1 MVWAVV
7 RPPSETLLA
16 VPRMTP
22 GVMKVERLD
31 KVDPLEVV
39 EVPDEL
45 FEAVP
50 SAAVDDLVLEVKVRA
65 PVVLLASMAVT
76 VLGSSTGPANVTSSR
91 IATKALTRHFAWP
104 SFTVTRTHM
113 R

>member
-22 GVMKVERLD
+22 GVMKVLRFD

-50 SAAVDDLVLEVKVRA
+50 SATVEDFVLAVKVRA
-65 PVVLLASMAVT
+65 PAVLLASIAVT
-76 VLGSSTGPANVTSSR
+76 VLGSSTGPA
-91 IATKALTRHFAWP
+91 
-104 SFTVTRTHM
+104 
-113 R
+113 

>member
-1 MVWAVV
+1 
-7 RPPSETLLA
+7 
-16 VPRMTP
+16 MTP
-22 GVMKVERLD
+22 GVMKVLRLD

-50 SAAVDDLVLEVKVRA
+50 SAAVEDFVLELKVRA

-76 VLGSSTGPANVTSSR
+76 VLGSSTGPA
-91 IATKALTRHFAWP
+91 
-104 SFTVTRTHM
+104 
-113 R
+113 

>member
-1 MVWAVV
+1 
-7 RPPSETLLA
+7 
-16 VPRMTP
+16 MTP

-50 SAAVDDLVLEVKVRA
+50 SEAVEDFVLEVKVRA
-65 PVVLLASMAVT
+65 PVVLLASIAVT
-76 VLGSSTGPANVTSSR
+76 VLGSSTGPA
-91 IATKALTRHFAWP
+91 
-104 SFTVTRTHM
+104 
-113 R
+113 

>member
-22 GVMKVERLD
+22 GVMKVLRLD

-50 SAAVDDLVLEVKVRA
+50 SVAVEDFVFEVKVRA
-65 PVVLLASMAVT
+65 PAVLLASIAVT
-76 VLGSSTGPANVTSSR
+76 VLGSSTGPA
-91 IATKALTRHFAWP
+91 
-104 SFTVTRTHM
+104 
-113 R
+113 